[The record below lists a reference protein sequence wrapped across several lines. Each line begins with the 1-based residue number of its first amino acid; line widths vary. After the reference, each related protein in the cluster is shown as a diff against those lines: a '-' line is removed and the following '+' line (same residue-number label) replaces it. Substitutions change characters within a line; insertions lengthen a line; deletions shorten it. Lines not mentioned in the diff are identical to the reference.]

1 MYWDI
6 SDADRENYTKY
17 FGDDFFY
24 KTVPFLRITNETN
37 NYSFDVEI
45 NDFANSWYIDVND
58 DNCKYSIE
66 LYRKF
71 RDYELNEDVIKN
83 IKSFNEFNVNGEKE
97 KDHNYIFVVSSNQ
110 IDAPN
115 GKIVSETNKRV
126 IEYINMK
133 TNEKSYVEI
142 DTTIN
147 DFYDAFYK
155 EEFDGEFKGLP
166 SSR

>member
-1 MYWDI
+1 M
-6 SDADRENYTKY
+6 
-17 FGDDFFY
+17 
-24 KTVPFLRITNETN
+24 
-37 NYSFDVEI
+37 
-45 NDFANSWYIDVND
+45 
-58 DNCKYSIE
+58 
-66 LYRKF
+66 
-71 RDYELNEDVIKN
+71 IKN
-83 IKSFNEFNVNGEKE
+83 IKSFNESNVNGEKE